1 MKNRVGVYDQGAH
14 SAGVHYMRVL
24 GLGVCDAGAHGLC
37 VYGMGML
44 NVDMQGVVWACN
56 VTFLK

>member
-1 MKNRVGVYDQGAH
+1 MKNRVGVHDQGAH
-14 SAGVHYMRVL
+14 SAGVQYMRVL

-44 NVDMQGVVWACN
+44 NVDRQGVVWACN